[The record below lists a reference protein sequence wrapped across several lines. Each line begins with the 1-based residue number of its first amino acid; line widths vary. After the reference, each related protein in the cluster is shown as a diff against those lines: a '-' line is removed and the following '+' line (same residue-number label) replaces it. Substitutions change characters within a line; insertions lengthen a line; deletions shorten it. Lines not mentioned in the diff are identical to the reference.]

1 MLASKGKRG
10 TMSCK
15 MKRAISLMAAMLAA
29 ALLPAGCQPT
39 PEQPI
44 VMQKDMEQMLERRRI
59 PNPPPKNRPLPN
71 DTASRSG

>member
-1 MLASKGKRG
+1 
-10 TMSCK
+10 MSCK

-44 VMQKDMEQMLERRRI
+44 VMQKDMEQMLEKAQDTQS
-59 PNPPPKNRPLPN
+59 PAKNRPLPN